1 MAMSPRTDR
10 PTIGLQWWSL
20 DGAEHSVEVESVTDV
35 ERVAAKAAEQYRGAS
50 AVPGLELR
58 RVGATEEGPS
68 SLSVAVSD
76 GRWALVH
83 TDSEMTQ
90 HRTESDV
97 REDGIHD
104 VQWEEVTP
112 LPVTWFVPMSEAAAA
127 VTEWI
132 DDEALPDSVNWSDQ
146 TA

>member
-1 MAMSPRTDR
+1 MSPRTER
-10 PTIGLQWWSL
+10 PMIGLQWWSL
-20 DGAEHSVEVESVTDV
+20 DGAEHSVEVESVADI
-35 ERVAAKAAEQYRGAS
+35 ERVAAKAAEHYQDSA

-58 RVGATEEGPS
+58 RTDAAEDDPA
-68 SLSVAVSD
+68 SLSIAVSD

-83 TDSEMTQ
+83 TDSVMTQ

-97 REDGIHD
+97 QGDGTRD

-112 LPVTWFVPMSEAAAA
+112 LPVTWFVPTSEAAAA
-127 VTEWI
+127 VAEWI
-132 DDEALPDSVNWSDQ
+132 EAEALPDSVSWSDQ

>member
-20 DGAEHSVEVESVTDV
+20 DGAEHSVEVESVADI
-35 ERVAAKAAEQYRGAS
+35 ERGAAKAAEHYQNAA

-58 RVGATEEGPS
+58 RTDAAEDDPA
-68 SLSVAVSD
+68 SLSIAVSD
-76 GRWALVH
+76 GRWALIH

-90 HRTESDV
+90 HRTDSDV
-97 REDGIHD
+97 PGDGTRD
-104 VQWEEVTP
+104 VQWEELTA
-112 LPVTWFVPMSEAAAA
+112 LPVTWFVPKSEATAA

-132 DDEALPDSVNWSDQ
+132 EDEALPDSVNWSDQ